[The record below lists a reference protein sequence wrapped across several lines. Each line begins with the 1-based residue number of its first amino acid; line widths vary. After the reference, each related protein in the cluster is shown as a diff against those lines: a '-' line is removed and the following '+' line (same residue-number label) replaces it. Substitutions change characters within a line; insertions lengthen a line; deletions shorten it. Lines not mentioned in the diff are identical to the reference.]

1 MKAITSIN
9 RVNVV
14 NNAVKFFE
22 NGIDFPTS
30 LGKGVLLET
39 LKKRMMSGEVC
50 RFAYKKINGEIRI
63 ACGTLQEHAVKANIM
78 GTGIPKRFYGMF
90 AYIDLERMAW
100 RGFRE
105 ENFVGIIN

>member
-1 MKAITSIN
+1 MKSLIISTN
-9 RVNVV
+9 NVAK
-14 NNAVKFFE
+14 NSVKFFKS
-22 NGIDFPTS
+22 GIDFPTS

-50 RFAYKKINGEIRI
+50 RFAYKKLSGEVRV

-78 GTGIPKRFYGMF
+78 GTGVPKRFYGIF
-90 AYIDLERMAW
+90 VYLDLEKMSW

-105 ENFVGIIN
+105 ENFVGIID